1 MKNII
6 FGLAILCLPLSIFG
20 QAKSIENFYEKYKG
34 NEEVTSI
41 NVSGELL
48 NFVFTS
54 TDSETEQLTSKISK
68 LRVLIVEEK
77 SIVKQSDY
85 KQFIKNVKKE
95 KFEELIRFKE
105 GGDAVDFHLREQGD
119 VITDVLITVHGDDGF
134 ILLSI
139 EGLFNFSDL
148 NDFDL
153 NIEGSEH
160 LKKLPENKKDI
171 KRA

>member
-1 MKNII
+1 M
-6 FGLAILCLPLSIFG
+6 S
-20 QAKSIENFYEKYKG
+20 
-34 NEEVTSI
+34 SI
-41 NVSGELL
+41 NLCGELL

-77 SIVKQSDY
+77 SIVKHSDY
-85 KQFIKNVKKE
+85 KQFIKNIKKE
-95 KFEELIRFKE
+95 KFEELMCFKD
-105 GGDAVDFHLREQGD
+105 GADAVDFYLREQGD
-119 VITDVLITVHGDDGF
+119 VITDVLITVHGEDGF
-134 ILLSI
+134 ILLSL
-139 EGLFNFSDL
+139 EGLFKFSDL
-148 NDFDL
+148 NDFEL